1 MKESL
6 FMGKITA
13 TATHEI
19 KNVLA
24 IINESS
30 GLMQDFLSM
39 VSDETFK
46 YRERFLKI
54 IGKIEEQVAR
64 GDEIS
69 TLLNRFAHAPDN
81 ELASENVSEMVD
93 QMIALSGRLAKAREV
108 TFHNESSDGLIL
120 LNGDPIKT
128 RMLIFQAMEVFMN
141 QAARGSKVS
150 LRVLQGQG
158 RNVLIEFCV
167 ASDKTD
173 AGWMQTLGV
182 CQALTDLKKT
192 VVESNSVADFEEQS
206 GTLKL
211 EMSNLELNLF

>member
-24 IINESS
+24 IINESG

-81 ELASENVSEMVD
+81 ESASENVSEVLD
-93 QMIALSGRLAKAREV
+93 QMIALSGRLAKAKEV
-108 TFHNESSDGLIL
+108 TFLNESSGGLIL

-141 QAARGSKVS
+141 HAARGSKVS
-150 LRVLQGQG
+150 LRVSLAQG
-158 RNVLIEFCV
+158 RNVSIEFCS
-167 ASDKTD
+167 AGDKMD
-173 AGWMQTLGV
+173 AGWMRTLGASL
-182 CQALTDLKKT
+182 ALADLKKT
-192 VVESNSVADFEEQS
+192 AVGSNSVADFEEQS
-206 GTLKL
+206 GILKL
-211 EMSNLELNLF
+211 ELSNLELNLS